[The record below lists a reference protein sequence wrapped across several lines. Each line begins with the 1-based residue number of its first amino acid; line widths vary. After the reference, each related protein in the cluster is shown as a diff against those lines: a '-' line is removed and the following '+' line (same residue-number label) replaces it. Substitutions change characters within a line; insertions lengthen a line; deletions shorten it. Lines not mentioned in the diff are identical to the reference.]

1 MIDSSYYDITLKL
14 SNIKHLF
21 KEPEFDPFIAQSNS
35 ISGVE
40 QIISELK
47 PTSLQCKVRTT
58 ILLPANQLSENLE
71 QTTIEALKC
80 YCSARIEQT
89 NNDLVSLRGQGI
101 RALKRGLL
109 FLAVCLILSTLFDG
123 LNNIPGLVRR
133 FLSEGCL
140 IAGWVS
146 LWHPIELLLYE
157 WGPYQRQQQIY
168 QLIQDM
174 ELKLTSQEN
183 K

>member
-1 MIDSSYYDITLKL
+1 MTDSSYYEITIEL

-21 KEPEFDPFIAQSNS
+21 KEPEFDPFVERSNS
-35 ISGVE
+35 ISGIE

-47 PTSLQCKVRTT
+47 PTSLKSKVRTT
-58 ILLPANQLSENLE
+58 IFLPQNQLSDNLE
-71 QTTIEALKC
+71 RSTAKALQY
-80 YCSARIEQT
+80 YCSVRIEQT
-89 NNDLVSLRGQGI
+89 TNDLASLRGQGI

-109 FLAVCLILSTLFDG
+109 FLALCLLLSTLFDG
-123 LNNIPGLVRR
+123 LNNLPGLVRR

-157 WGPYQRQQQIY
+157 WGPYRRQQQIY
-168 QLIQDM
+168 QLIKEM
-174 ELKLTSQEN
+174 ELKVITN
-183 K
+183 N